1 MNSNMKLIAHKLLS
15 ENGEIIYQS
24 LKEHSDNVAELCS
37 ETCAQI
43 GLKYTGYL
51 VGKIHDIGKASDRNQ
66 EHIELSTPEKIN
78 HASAGMRWI
87 WENCKDQG
95 QVYTIMAQMISL
107 VIGCHHSGRCDYI
120 SLDGSLPWF
129 ERMYSDQ
136 ANKLYDECVENFINE
151 CCDEDEL
158 KELIRKSAEEI
169 NNLIHNGLEKTISKN
184 ADDKEKIDTF
194 FFGLGLI
201 QRFIFSALID
211 ADWTDTACFVK
222 QTGLL
227 HIENEKSR
235 ESIWRKISENV
246 ESYVAHLPYR
256 YDIDNVR
263 KAISAQCHEAGKN
276 MEPGIYRLYVPTGGG
291 KTLSGLR
298 FCVEMAKRHNA
309 QHVFYF
315 SPYKSITRQNAEVIR
330 KAVGRDEYVLEHHS
344 DVVIDNEDS
353 EGNERW
359 MSSSARWQGTPVIC
373 TTMVQMLNT
382 LFAAPRQ
389 NVRRM
394 SALAGSILLFDEIQ
408 ALPRK
413 DTCLLNMAVNVLAY
427 VFGCTVIMCTATQ
440 PALDKTAYPVIFSR
454 PTDIVKDTDGIFSA
468 FKRTRI
474 ITDRLSL
481 GEQTSEKIS
490 EFVTGLMD
498 DNNNVLVILNTK
510 KAVNR
515 LVNCLSSRI
524 TGDVRLFCLTT
535 NLCSRHRNEILEN
548 IRACLEN
555 HEKIICVS
563 TQLTEAGVDI
573 SFECVVRSLAGLSS
587 IAQAAGRCNRNGEKA
602 IGYVYI
608 IKDKDENQS
617 NLPEINDGAK
627 AAELT
632 IIKTGDDDILSPKS
646 ISEYYQ
652 EYYYGEKQ
660 RIEMCYKLSSERTTM
675 VELLSSN
682 REAVTAL
689 SYTKEGSK
697 LGDMFMR
704 QAFGTAE
711 AEFKAIEDE
720 TIPVVVPY
728 KEGKT
733 LIEKLYS
740 DKDHIDLRELQ
751 PYVVS
756 AGNSILEKLGN
767 AVGTALD
774 GAVYVLKEGFYDEII
789 GLNIDSNNSSG
800 IFI

>member
-1 MNSNMKLIAHKLLS
+1 MNSSRKLIAHKFLS
-15 ENGEIIYQS
+15 ENDEIIYQS

-37 ETCAQI
+37 GACARI
-43 GLKYTGYL
+43 GLKHTGFL
-51 VGKIHDIGKASDRNQ
+51 TGRLHDIGKACDKVQ
-66 EHIELSTPEKIN
+66 EHIKLNTPEKIN

-87 WENCKDQG
+87 WENCKDHG

-107 VIGCHHSGRCDYI
+107 AIGCHHSGRCDYI

-136 ANKLYDECVENFINE
+136 ANKLYDECVKNFFNE

-158 KELIRKSAEEI
+158 KELIRKSADEI
-169 NNLIHNGLEKTISKN
+169 KDLISGGLAKTIPEGANAEKN
-184 ADDKEKIDTF
+184 NDVV

-227 HIENEKSR
+227 HIENENFR
-235 ESIWRKISENV
+235 RDIWRRISENV
-246 ESYVAHLPYR
+246 ESYVGHLPYR

-263 KAISAQCHEAGKN
+263 EIISAQCHEAGKN

-298 FCVEMAKRHNA
+298 FCVEMAKRYNA
-309 QHVFYF
+309 QHIFYL

-330 KAVGRDEYVLEHHS
+330 RAMGRDEYVLEHHS
-344 DVVIDNEDS
+344 DVVVDNEDS

-359 MSSSARWQGTPVIC
+359 LSSSARWQGTPVIC

-413 DTCLLNMAVNVLAY
+413 DICLLNMAVNVLAH

-454 PTDIVKDTDGIFSA
+454 PADIVKDIDGIFSA

-481 GEQTSEKIS
+481 GEETSEEIA

-510 KAVNR
+510 NAVNR
-515 LVNCLSSRI
+515 LVNSLSSRI
-524 TGDVRLFCLTT
+524 TGDVKLFCLTT
-535 NLCSRHRNEILEN
+535 NLCSRHRNEILDK

-563 TQLTEAGVDI
+563 TQLIEAGVDI

-608 IKDKDENQS
+608 IKDKDENQT

-660 RIEMCYKLSSERTTM
+660 RIEMCYKLSSESTTM

-689 SYTKEGSK
+689 AYTKEGSK

-728 KEGKT
+728 KEGKA
-733 LIEKLYS
+733 LIERLYS
-740 DKDHIDLRELQ
+740 DKDRIDLRELQ

-756 AGNSILEKLGN
+756 VSSPILKRLGN

-774 GAVYVLKEGFYDEII
+774 GAVYVLKEGYYDETI
-789 GLNIDSNNSSG
+789 GLNIDFNNSSG

>member
-1 MNSNMKLIAHKLLS
+1 MNSSRKLIAHKLLS
-15 ENGEIIYQS
+15 ENDKIIYQS
-24 LKEHSDNVAELCS
+24 LKEHSDNVARLCS
-37 ETCAQI
+37 EICALI
-43 GLKYTGYL
+43 GLNYTGYL
-51 VGKIHDIGKASDRNQ
+51 AGKIHDLGKASDRNQ

-87 WENCKDQG
+87 WEKCKDQS
-95 QVYTIMAQMISL
+95 QAYAIMAQMISL
-107 VIGCHHSGRCDYI
+107 AIGCHHSGRCDYI

-136 ANKLYDECVENFINE
+136 ANKLYDECIKNFFNE

-158 KELIRKSAEEI
+158 KELIRKSADEI
-169 NNLIHNGLEKTISKN
+169 NDLIHNRLIRTMPEGANIEKSR
-184 ADDKEKIDTF
+184 DVVC
-194 FFGLGLI
+194 FGLGLI

-227 HIENEKSR
+227 HIESENSR
-235 ESIWRKISENV
+235 RRIWRKISENV
-246 ESYVAHLPYR
+246 ESYVVHLPDK
-256 YDIDNVR
+256 YDIDTVR
-263 KAISAQCHEAGKN
+263 KAISVQCHEAGKN

-309 QHVFYF
+309 QHIFYF

-344 DVVIDNEDS
+344 DVVMDNEDS

-359 MSSSARWQGTPVIC
+359 LSSSARWQGVPVIC

-413 DTCLLNMAVNVLAY
+413 DICMLNMAVNVLAY

-440 PALDKTAYPVIFSR
+440 PALDETAYPVIFSR
-454 PTDIVKDTDGIFSA
+454 PADIVKDIDGIFSV

-474 ITDRLSL
+474 ITDRLSM
-481 GEQTSEKIS
+481 GAETSEKIA
-490 EFVTGLMD
+490 EFVTDLMD

-510 KAVNR
+510 NAVNR

-524 TGDVRLFCLTT
+524 TGDVKLFCLTT
-535 NLCSRHRNEILEN
+535 NLCSRHRNEILDN
-548 IRACLEN
+548 IRVCLEN

-563 TQLTEAGVDI
+563 TQLIEAGVDI
-573 SFECVVRSLAGLSS
+573 SFECVVRSLAGLSN

-617 NLPEINDGAK
+617 NLPEINDGAR

-632 IIKTGDDDILSPKS
+632 IIKTGDDDILSTGS
-646 ISEYYQ
+646 IRKYYQ

-660 RIEMCYKLSSERTTM
+660 SMEMCYKLSSGTSM

-682 REAVTAL
+682 REAVKAL
-689 SYTKEGSK
+689 TYMKEGYK
-697 LGDMFMR
+697 LGDMYMR

-711 AEFKAIEDE
+711 SDFKAIEDE
-720 TIPVVVPY
+720 TIPVVIPY
-728 KEGKT
+728 KDGKA

-740 DKDHIDLRELQ
+740 DKDHIDLRDLQ

-756 AGNSILEKLGN
+756 VGSAILEKLGN

-774 GAVYVLKEGFYDEII
+774 GAVYVLKEGFYDETI